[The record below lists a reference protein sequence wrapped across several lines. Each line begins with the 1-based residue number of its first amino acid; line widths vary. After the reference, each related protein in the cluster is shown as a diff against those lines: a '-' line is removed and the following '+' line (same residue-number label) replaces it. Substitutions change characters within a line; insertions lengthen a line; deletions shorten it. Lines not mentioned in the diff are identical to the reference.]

1 MKNREMIQA
10 FMRGEPEA
18 LEWARE
24 QLKDWEEPPK
34 RYHSFDAGFQGF
46 VWVGEGL
53 TPYPSI
59 RHGIVAWQMKQG
71 RKNTEDQRILE
82 FQNRKAV

>member
-18 LEWARE
+18 LEWAKD
-24 QLKDWEEPPK
+24 QLKDREEPPK

-53 TPYPSI
+53 TTYPSI
-59 RHGIVAWQMKQG
+59 RHGIVAWQIKHG
-71 RKNTEDQRILE
+71 RKNTDDQRILE
-82 FQNRKAV
+82 FQNRKAA